1 MSFGKIYETTDW
13 GNGALDNT
21 IGWGNVYVQYID
33 PTEFSE
39 VLTEAGDYVMSEQ
52 NEYIILNTT

>member
-21 IGWGNVYVQYID
+21 IGWGNLYVQYID
-33 PTEFSE
+33 PTPFNELLAE
-39 VLTEAGDYVMSEQ
+39 NGDYVMTEE
-52 NEYIILNTT
+52 NEYIIIE